1 MKPSVKTAINFLIKG
16 ALLLLLGFILYKQ
29 LTKDGQSISESYQSL
44 VASIKTV
51 NIWYLVLVLCMMPIN
66 WIIESKRF
74 QLLMSKFV
82 VIDFATSLRSI
93 LSGLSFASVTPNRIG
108 EYGGRVLALEAEDNK
123 YGLLATFA
131 GSIAQNLV
139 NLILGLLGGLYFL
152 NKYMEVAD
160 DQLLLMTL
168 LVVLFCVAISVLY
181 YRLDLLSRIFK
192 LLPFIPKISKVQR
205 ALDETKNLGSVI
217 LTKVLSYSFLRYAV
231 YSSQYVLILY
241 AFDFNIPI
249 ISAYSGVAFIYLVQS
264 GLPIPPLFGLLA
276 RGEIAILIWGTF
288 VDSELVIL
296 TATLLLWIIN
306 LILPSFIG
314 LFIVYNIDIIKSLGY
329 GKNTDLDDSSTV

>member
-1 MKPSVKTAINFLIKG
+1 
-16 ALLLLLGFILYKQ
+16 
-29 LTKDGQSISESYQSL
+29 
-44 VASIKTV
+44 
-51 NIWYLVLVLCMMPIN
+51 
-66 WIIESKRF
+66 
-74 QLLMSKFV
+74 MSKFV

-139 NLILGLLGGLYFL
+139 NLVLGLLGGLYFL
-152 NKYMEVAD
+152 NKYMEVSD
-160 DQLLLMTL
+160 GQLLMMTL
-168 LVVLFCVAISVLY
+168 LVVLFCLAISVLY

-276 RGEIAILIWGTF
+276 RGEIAILIWGIF

-329 GKNTDLDDSSTV
+329 GKNTDLDDSSAV